1 MGDVVL
7 RLEGVGRAYRRGGRR
22 WRVFVDVSLTVAAG
36 EVVGLLGGRGEGKTS
51 LLEVAAGIALPDAGR
66 VVFEGTDLVSCPAE
80 DRAELLGDRIV
91 WLPREDMGDFDALGY
106 VGLPLA
112 MGRGVSNRD
121 ADDHATE
128 ALKRVGAVECASRGW
143 DELSNWER
151 LLVTLARG
159 IVSHPT
165 LMVLDDLLDWL
176 GAGGIREAGELL
188 LSLAR
193 ELQCGILL
201 SASDLE
207 SLLVAHRVM
216 AFDGEGGLTTMSE
229 QTPTN
234 IIDFPGAAEA
244 G

>member
-1 MGDVVL
+1 M
-7 RLEGVGRAYRRGGRR
+7 
-22 WRVFVDVSLTVAAG
+22 
-36 EVVGLLGGRGEGKTS
+36 
-51 LLEVAAGIALPDAGR
+51 LEVAAGIALPDAGR
-66 VVFEGTDLVSCPAE
+66 VVFEGVDLVGCSGE
-80 DRAELLGDRIV
+80 DRAKLLGDRIA

-112 MGRGVSNRD
+112 MGRGVSPRD
-121 ADDHATE
+121 AEDRAVA
-128 ALKRVGAVECASRGW
+128 ALKRVGAVECGSQGW

-159 IVSHPT
+159 IVSCPG
-165 LMVLDDLLDWL
+165 LMVLDDLLDGL
-176 GAGGIREAGELL
+176 GAGGVREAGELL
-188 LSLAR
+188 LSLAG
-193 ELQCGILL
+193 ELRCGILL

-216 AFDGEGGLTTMSE
+216 CFDGEGGLTVMSD

-234 IIDFPGAAEA
+234 IIDCPGAAEA